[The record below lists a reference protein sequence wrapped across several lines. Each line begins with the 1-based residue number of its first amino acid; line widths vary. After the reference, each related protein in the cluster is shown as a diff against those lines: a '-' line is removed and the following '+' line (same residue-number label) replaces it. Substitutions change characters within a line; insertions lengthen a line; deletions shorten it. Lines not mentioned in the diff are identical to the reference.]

1 MSSVKRRKTDK
12 NPSLEDV
19 KSKKTKELP
28 HTFPEPIE
36 DTEDNRV
43 IEENEEVEED
53 EAPKSFKDLGIV
65 DSLCEACDTLGYK
78 APTPIQRESIP
89 LALQGRD
96 LIGLAET
103 GSGKTAAF
111 ALPIL
116 QALLDKPQPLFGLVL
131 APTRELAYQISQQF
145 EALGS
150 VIRVKC
156 AVIVGG
162 MDMVPQSI
170 ALGKKPHIIVATP
183 GRLLDHLENTK
194 GFSLRSLKYL
204 VMDEADRLLDLD
216 FGPILDK
223 ILKVLPR
230 ERRTYLFS
238 ATISSKVESLQR
250 ASLKDPLRVS
260 ISSNKYQTVSTLIQN
275 YIFIPLVHKDT
286 YLIYLLNEFAGQS
299 AIIFTRTVNE
309 TQRIAILL
317 RTLGFGAIPLHGQLS
332 QSSRLGAL
340 NKFRAGSREILVA
353 TDVAARG
360 LDIPSVDVV
369 LNYDMPQDSKT
380 YIHRVGRTARA
391 GKSGH
396 AISFVTQYDVE
407 IWMRIEAALGKKQD
421 EYPTVKDEVM
431 VFKPRVEEAQRHAR
445 NEMKNLH
452 EDRGK
457 KGAVLKGRR
466 PANGAKRGRDEM
478 DREEASRVLWRS
490 NGFNPMI
497 GHTRRRGLADAS
509 TNDMTLPLKGYK
521 VLDMTRVLAGPYCT
535 QILGD
540 LGAEVIKVE
549 HPTKGDD
556 TRHWGPPYAKYLDGS
571 GKEGPGESAYFF
583 AVNRNKK
590 SLGLSFKHPSAVKI
604 LHKLAAESDILV
616 ENYLPGSLKKYGMD
630 YETLREINPRLIY
643 ASITGYGQTGPY
655 RNRAGYDV
663 MVEAEMGLMHITGSR
678 DGPPVKVGVA
688 VTDLTTG
695 LYTSNSIMAALLA
708 RGRTGRGQH
717 IDVALSD
724 CQVATLSNL
733 ASSCLIS
740 GKKDEGRWGT
750 AHPSIVPYRSYKTK
764 DGDILFGGGND
775 RLFGLLC
782 NGLGRPEW
790 KEDPRFVVNT
800 ARVAHR
806 ADLDSSIEKITQDKT
821 TKEWLDIFEGS
832 GLPYAAINDVQ
843 GTLNHE
849 HVLARDMV
857 KEMDHEYCGPIK
869 MVNTPV
875 KYSESKPSIRTVPP
889 MLGQHTDEILRDI
902 LGMDESDIEALK
914 AEGAMSLGLVALQHA
929 RH

>member
-1 MSSVKRRKTDK
+1 MSSVKRRKTEKDA
-12 NPSLEDV
+12 SSGS
-19 KSKKTKELP
+19 KSKKVSP
-28 HTFPEPIE
+28 SPSPEPIE
-36 DTEDNRV
+36 ET
-43 IEENEEVEED
+43 
-53 EAPKSFKDLGIV
+53 KTMKLGIV

-96 LIGLAET
+96 LIGFGRNRKWKDS
-103 GSGKTAAF
+103 GS
-111 ALPIL
+111 
-116 QALLDKPQPLFGLVL
+116 
-131 APTRELAYQISQQF
+131 F

-162 MDMVPQSI
+162 MDMVPQAI

-250 ASLKDPLRVS
+250 ASLKDPLRVQEKS
-260 ISSNKYQTVSTLIQN
+260 
-275 YIFIPLVHKDT
+275 
-286 YLIYLLNEFAGQS
+286 LLQ
-299 AIIFTRTVNE
+299 
-309 TQRIAILL
+309 
-317 RTLGFGAIPLHGQLS
+317 
-332 QSSRLGAL
+332 
-340 NKFRAGSREILVA
+340 

-421 EYPTVKDEVM
+421 EYQTVKDEVM

-466 PANGAKRGRDEM
+466 PANGSKRGRDEM
-478 DREEASRVLWRS
+478 DREE
-490 NGFNPMI
+490 
-497 GHTRRRGLADAS
+497 
-509 TNDMTLPLKGYK
+509 
-521 VLDMTRVLAGPYCT
+521 
-535 QILGD
+535 
-540 LGAEVIKVE
+540 EVIKVE

-740 GKKDEGRWGT
+740 GEKDEGRWGT

-782 NGLGRPEW
+782 DGLGRSDW
-790 KEDPRFVVNT
+790 KENPRFVVNT

-806 ADLDSSIEKITQDKT
+806 AELDSSIEKITQDRT
-821 TKEWLDIFEGS
+821 TQEWLDIFEGS

-889 MLGQHTDEILRDI
+889 MLGQHTDEILRDL
-902 LGMDESDIEALK
+902 LGLNESEIEALK
-914 AEGAMSLGLVALQHA
+914 AEGAVK
-929 RH
+929 